1 MGKTAATRKR
11 SPSFVFRGGHR
22 LRHASI
28 SALFFPQGKQDEDY
42 AERCRN
48 RRGSEAGGRNFS
60 ARLKTFFEVR
70 SKPDQKEKKSH
81 ADQYQA
87 DRFLVIA
94 RNPHL
99 R

>member
-1 MGKTAATRKR
+1 VTVCRASVEIRR
-11 SPSFVFRGGHR
+11 QDR

-28 SALFFPQGKQDEDY
+28 SALFFPQGKQDEDD

-48 RRGSEAGGRNFS
+48 RRGGEAGGRNFS